1 MCIYMKSLLPQ
12 TMGVKQV
19 TPAPRITH
27 EQAQARA
34 RVMKALGHPVR
45 MLIVDLL
52 DQGDLCLCELHPL
65 FKMRQ
70 PTLSRHLAVLKQ
82 AGIVTER
89 RAGPRLI
96 LHLAT
101 PCILRSFTC
110 AMEVVQA
117 DHARR
122 ARAVKAGRA

>member
-1 MCIYMKSLLPQ
+1 MNMKSTARLAP
-12 TMGVKQV
+12 VEKARV
-19 TPAPRITH
+19 PRITL

-45 MLIVDLL
+45 MQIVDALG
-52 DQGDLCLCELHPL
+52 QGDLCLCELHPL
-65 FKMRQ
+65 FKIRQ

-82 AGIVTER
+82 AGLVTER
-89 RAGPRLI
+89 RAGPRII

-101 PCILRSFTC
+101 PCILRAFDC

-117 DHARR
+117 DHTRR
-122 ARAVKAGRA
+122 SRAIHHKSS